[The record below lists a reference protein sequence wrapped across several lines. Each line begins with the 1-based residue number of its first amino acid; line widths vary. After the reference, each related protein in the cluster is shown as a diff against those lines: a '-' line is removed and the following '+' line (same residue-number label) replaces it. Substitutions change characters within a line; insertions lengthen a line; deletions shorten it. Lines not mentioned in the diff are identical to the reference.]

1 MIVYLLLALVL
12 LLCMVI
18 LFLLLGRS
26 GENGVSSG
34 QLRDEFMASRQELS
48 SGLRDSRMELQESLQ
63 HIRLSVEDRL
73 NALQQHNERK
83 LEEMRM
89 TVDDRLHETLEKRL
103 SESFNQVSERLRT
116 VHEGLGEMKT
126 LAAGVGD
133 LKKVLSNV
141 KTRGILGEMQLQAL
155 LSSLLSPDQYEENVM
170 TRPGSREQV
179 EFALRLPGRD
189 EDGGP
194 VYLPIDAKFPLASY
208 YRLLD
213 ARDEGEIESIR
224 KAEREIEIEIR
235 RCARD
240 ISEKYLNPPHTTD
253 FGILF
258 LPIEGLFAEVVR
270 NTMLLEA
277 LQRDFSIVITGP
289 TTLGALLN
297 SLQMGFR
304 TLAIQERT
312 SEVWKVLAEV
322 KREFSTFGSVLE
334 KAQSRISQASSE
346 IDKLVGVRT
355 RKIQKSLQGV
365 EGRLE
370 CSNGEEDGEQ
380 EEDQAV

>member
-1 MIVYLLLALVL
+1 MIVYLLLALILVL
-12 LLCMVI
+12 CIVI
-18 LFLLLGRS
+18 LFLLAQRGD
-26 GENGVSSG
+26 EGVSRG
-34 QLRDEFMASRQELS
+34 QLREEFMASRQELA

-155 LSSLLSPDQYEENVM
+155 LSSLLSPDQYDENVA

-179 EFALRLPGRD
+179 EFALRLPGKD
-189 EDGGP
+189 DGGRP
-194 VYLPIDAKFPLASY
+194 VYLPIDAKFPLEAY

-213 ARDEGEIESIR
+213 ARDAGEIEAIK
-224 KAEREIEIEIR
+224 KAEREIELEIR

-270 NTMLLEA
+270 NTVQLET
-277 LQRDFSIVITGP
+277 LQRDFGIVITGP

-346 IDKLVGVRT
+346 IDRLVGVRT
-355 RKIQKSLQGV
+355 RQIQKSLQGI

-370 CSNGEEDGEQ
+370 SGNGEKGGEPG
-380 EEDQAV
+380 EDQAR

>member
-1 MIVYLLLALVL
+1 MIVYLLLVLVL
-12 LLCMVI
+12 LLCIVI

-26 GENGVSSG
+26 GQDGVSSS

-194 VYLPIDAKFPLASY
+194 VYLPIDAKFPLEAY

-213 ARDEGEIESIR
+213 ARDEGEIEAIR
-224 KAEREIEIEIR
+224 KAEREIELEIK

-270 NTMLLEA
+270 KTVLLEV

-334 KAQSRISQASSE
+334 KAQSRITQASSE

-370 CSNGEEDGEQ
+370 YPDGEKGEELEN
-380 EEDQAV
+380 DQAV